1 MMHGTYH
8 DELDPGS
15 AVTLATLP
23 TPATMGHYKKKLADR
38 LIPKPGAHNPE
49 RSTAINSCNGVFT
62 SEFIFT

>member
-23 TPATMGHYKKKLADR
+23 TPATMGHYNKKLADR
-38 LIPKPGAHNPE
+38 LIPKPWAPDLNKINPY
-49 RSTAINSCNGVFT
+49 RNKQTNKNKRA
-62 SEFIFT
+62 

>member
-23 TPATMGHYKKKLADR
+23 TSATMGHYKKKLADR
-38 LIPKPGAHNPE
+38 LIPKPGAHDLNKINPY
-49 RSTAINSCNGVFT
+49 RNKQTNKNKRA
-62 SEFIFT
+62 